1 MTDLKALFK
10 EIKGKRFFLVGIKGT
25 GLSAFAELLLHNGA
39 CVSGSDTAEKFY
51 TDQVLTSLGIPYK
64 EGFSKDNITDDID
77 YVIYSAAYNP
87 ATNPDLAE
95 AASRGIPMM
104 EYTQALGA
112 FSSAFEA
119 GGVAG
124 VHGKTTTTALIGTLL
139 KTLDAP
145 ASILV
150 GSAVSNFGGHS
161 TLVNGSKYFVAETCE
176 YKRHFMSFCP
186 RRMIITSI
194 EPDHLDFYPTYQD
207 IFNAFVDYAE
217 LLPKGGELI
226 YCADDK
232 GCCELH
238 DAVSR
243 KRPDIVFI
251 PYGKSAKG
259 DFQITET
266 SVKDGK
272 NCFKVAGFNREF
284 ALHIPGE
291 HIVLDAVAAL
301 AMTACILKSWKGS
314 VSPDDIEKIAEGF
327 EAFSGSKRRSEIV
340 GKAKGIVFIDDY
352 GHHPTAIRLTLE
364 GIRNFYPGRRIIVDF
379 MSHTY
384 SRTEGLLDEFAS
396 CFGAADEVILN
407 DIYAS
412 AREKNTGSDLNQ
424 RLFKAMCDH
433 HHDVKYY
440 SRPLDGFDYLA
451 SHLKEGD
458 VFITMGAGDNW
469 PLGKKLLE
477 YFEAEK

>member
-272 NCFKVAGFNREF
+272 NCFKVAGFNRKF

-424 RLFKAMCDH
+424 RLFKAMCAH
-433 HHDVKYY
+433 HPDVKYY

-469 PLGKKLLE
+469 PLGKKLFE